1 MLVNILPYANYA
13 SSKLWGI
20 EILRS
25 ISDTLILSQNKNK
38 AILSYI
44 IPHLISLVEKEEKS
58 LVKAKLIEVFVH
70 CLKKIEGDSIDPIDY
85 RIFQDYI
92 MPNLLDNYFREDAD
106 LTGANDQIIEL
117 TLTKHIGD
125 IVMAADQ
132 FKYMTQVSIS
142 ENMANGEFWGE
153 LSIEQ
158 RKYLE
163 SILNDDVNYAQ
174 DFIKKAFMYWI
185 KPGNHL
191 VLLEFCKNLTK
202 IYYGI
207 GKKSFEKFILP
218 NFKDFIINGNTNIL
232 YELLK
237 SMNFLPLK
245 SEIISPSL
253 DCYENIEKDKGFD
266 SISTYLDPLT
276 AMLFKTCQNGNN
288 EEFRKSQLFSLC
300 SYMKITDLFEE
311 SKMTTKDYE
320 AFVKAK
326 VSKKVYEFFGND
338 KLLLFKA
345 KLETLE
351 TVVFLFNLI
360 MEDYQLEDQH
370 IEKLK
375 VT

>member
-1 MLVNILPYANYA
+1 
-13 SSKLWGI
+13 
-20 EILRS
+20 
-25 ISDTLILSQNKNK
+25 
-38 AILSYI
+38 
-44 IPHLISLVEKEEKS
+44 
-58 LVKAKLIEVFVH
+58 
-70 CLKKIEGDSIDPIDY
+70 
-85 RIFQDYI
+85 
-92 MPNLLDNYFREDAD
+92 
-106 LTGANDQIIEL
+106 
-117 TLTKHIGD
+117 
-125 IVMAADQ
+125 
-132 FKYMTQVSIS
+132 
-142 ENMANGEFWGE
+142 
-153 LSIEQ
+153 
-158 RKYLE
+158 
-163 SILNDDVNYAQ
+163 
-174 DFIKKAFMYWI
+174 
-185 KPGNHL
+185 
-191 VLLEFCKNLTK
+191 LLEFCKNLTK